1 MMKQIFLFVFM
12 KYMYTCLTPFFD
24 QLRITLKIARGKTF
38 FQYSKFTQK
47 YI

>member
-1 MMKQIFLFVFM
+1 MMKHFFFFFFHEIYVHW
-12 KYMYTCLTPFFD
+12 LTHFFD
-24 QLRITLKIARGKTF
+24 QLRITLKTARGKTF